1 MKLTDK
7 EIEEYKALAKFESDE
22 RAKYRKEQ
30 AIRIINARKEMNEM
44 VKNFQSF
51 LLENKSRLIGKK
63 LFVMGGNRTKFFDEF
78 FNEFTEKFGLTFEN
92 RKGLQWFFLDKKS
105 DYTSLEISIC
115 VNGGYY
121 SGGEHKFTTAY
132 CTYVRKSFFDLIM
145 IDSDNKFVDAD
156 VEPRLEKEYSYEAY
170 EAAKLAIKNLEKEI
184 NLIQDKISEWKKEIP
199 TELR

>member
-1 MKLTDK
+1 MRLTEK
-7 EIEEYKALAKFESDE
+7 EIEEYKALAKFESYE

-44 VKNFQSF
+44 VKNFQTF

-63 LFVMGGNRTKFFDEF
+63 LFLTGGNRTKFFDEF
-78 FNEFTEKFGLTFEN
+78 FNEFIEKFGLTFEN
-92 RKGLQWFFLDKKS
+92 RKGLQWLYIEKKS

-121 SGGEHKFTTAY
+121 SGGEHNISTAY
-132 CTYVRKSFFDLIM
+132 CTYVKKSFFDLIT

-170 EAAKLAIKNLEKEI
+170 EAAKLAIDSLEKEI
-184 NLIQDKISEWKKEIP
+184 QLINDKISEWKKEIP
-199 TELR
+199 SELR